1 MSDKKK
7 VSDAI
12 MVLVDNEIKA
22 KEDLGDLPRG
32 KLVKMIYQITNRLN
46 YWEFVKQSKVFEQ
59 E

>member
-7 VSDAI
+7 VSDAT

-32 KLVKMIYQITNRLN
+32 ELVKMIYQITNRLN